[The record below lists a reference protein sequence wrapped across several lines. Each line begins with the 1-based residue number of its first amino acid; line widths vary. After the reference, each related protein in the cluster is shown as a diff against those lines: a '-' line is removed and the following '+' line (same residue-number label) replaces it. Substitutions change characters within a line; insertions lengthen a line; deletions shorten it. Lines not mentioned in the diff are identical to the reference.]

1 MARRPTSGDELAE
14 KVSKQLN
21 LRDEVSEES
30 DEFEEESDEVTKSGE
45 KSDEVTESD
54 EASSED
60 DDEVTESYEALDRLM
75 SSTKEHK
82 PIGVFYHVT
91 KREYKAKIESDG
103 LLKGCKAKLPR
114 SITTGSSRDSHL
126 FRDDSPLKGVF
137 FCCSLFR
144 GSLPNRS
151 PYGEDRISIPV
162 RSFLH
167 HDPHL
172 FYNSWHSI
180 TTVHYITL
188 VLVDKCDYP
197 QQFEYCSKHL
207 KELTMESND
216 ILRINR
222 SKNECTCYH
231 SNDFRKF
238 KAYIE
243 IVVVGDVRLPKW
255 DEVGFTG
262 RM

>member
-1 MARRPTSGDELAE
+1 MATCGDEKA
-14 KVSKQLN
+14 SN

-30 DEFEEESDEVTKSGE
+30 DESEEESDESDEDSEEVTKSGE

-54 EASSED
+54 Q
-60 DDEVTESYEALDRLM
+60 VTKSYKVLDRLM
-75 SSTKEHK
+75 KSTNEK
-82 PIGVFYHVT
+82 PIDVFYHVT
-91 KREYKAKIESDG
+91 KRKYKAKIESDG
-103 LLKGCKAKLPR
+103 FLKGCKAKLPG
-114 SITTGSSRDSHL
+114 SITTGSSCDSPL

-144 GSLPNRS
+144 GSLPNQS
-151 PYGEDRISIPV
+151 PYGTERISIPV
-162 RSFLH
+162 RSLLH

-180 TTVHYITL
+180 TRKCTVHYITL

-207 KELTMESND
+207 KELTMKSND

-231 SNDFRKF
+231 SNNLRKF
-238 KAYIE
+238 NVE
-243 IVVVGDVRLPKW
+243 ILVVGDVGLPEW
-255 DEVGFTG
+255 DKVVCTG